1 MAVIFVISYNVTLL
15 DRVNANQLSS
25 GPKKIIKKKPK
36 KKWPVYGEKEPMKEE
51 QPKTDMKNINI
62 GKGGV
67 PGR

>member
-15 DRVNANQLSS
+15 DRVKTHKLPS
-25 GPKKIIKKKPK
+25 GPKKVIRKKLK
-36 KKWPVYGEKEPMKEE
+36 KKWPVYGEKESIKEE
-51 QPKTDMKNINI
+51 QPKIDMKNDNI